1 MYRLMPVLLLL
12 WGCDQQQPKSAPQST
27 NPSAVSLNTPQ
38 HLNHA
43 QPKLRTMKLWLGPKE
58 LITELAVT
66 ETEVATGMMF
76 RDKME
81 ENEGMLFIFG
91 RPHRTSFYMRNTHV
105 PLSCAYIDSDG
116 AILEIH
122 DLKPLDETP
131 VYAKSEQVQYVLE
144 VKQGWF
150 ERNGVRIG
158 AIVRTEH
165 GSLPETFFRRKKD
178 DL

>member
-1 MYRLMPVLLLL
+1 MWRRLLLL
-12 WGCDQQQPKSAPQST
+12 IFLCGCENQPSAPNKTTNATNLLT
-27 NPSAVSLNTPQ
+27 NPPP
-38 HLNHA
+38 HLDHA

-58 LITELAVT
+58 ITAELAISRT
-66 ETEVATGMMF
+66 EIATGMMF

-81 ENEGMLFIFG
+81 ENEGMLFIFAQ
-91 RPHRTSFYMRNTHV
+91 PVQVSFYMKNTYV
-105 PLSCAYIDSDG
+105 PLSCAYIDSEG

-122 DLKPLDETP
+122 DLKPLDENP
-131 VYAKSEQVQYVLE
+131 VYARSEQVQYVLE

-158 AIVRTEH
+158 TVIRTEH